1 MNLYKMIGMRRSV
14 RDFQMKPIEDAV
26 IVAFRKYQK
35 EILPLYPDIPFKIE
49 ITSNLND
56 NLKRG
61 MFSVKAPYYISFLT
75 NEDKGA
81 LLNAG
86 YMMEELSLYL
96 ASKGIGTCYQGMSKI
111 VKEQDNLKE
120 VLVMAAGYPK
130 HYLYREEE
138 AAKRMAPGRV
148 TAFKEEPTP
157 EIMTILKA
165 ALLAPSSMNS
175 QPWRFVVYRNRIH
188 VFMQK
193 MDAGIPA
200 LERMH
205 YMDIGMALNHMMIA
219 AEELWV
225 EAELAESD
233 NISNQSFKRNTYIT
247 SLLLK

>member
-1 MNLYKMIGMRRSV
+1 MYNMIGMRRSV
-14 RDFQMKPIEDAV
+14 RDFQMRPIEDAV
-26 IVAFRKYQK
+26 LVAFRKYQK
-35 EILPLYPDIPFKIE
+35 EILPLYPDIPYKIE
-49 ITSNLND
+49 ITANLDN

-61 MFSVKAPYYISFLT
+61 LLSVKAPYYISFLT
-75 NEDKGA
+75 KEDRGS

-86 YMMEELSLYL
+86 YIMEELSLYL
-96 ASKGIGTCYQGMSKI
+96 ASKGIGTFYQGMCRI
-111 VKEQDNLKE
+111 VGEQDDLKE
-120 VLVMAAGYPK
+120 VLVMAAGYPR
-130 HYLYREEE
+130 HYLYRDEE
-138 AAKRMAPGRV
+138 AAKRMAAGSV
-148 TAFKEEPTP
+148 SAFKEEPTP

-193 MDAGIPA
+193 TDVGIPMF
-200 LERMH
+200 ERMH
-205 YMDIGMALNHMMIA
+205 YMDIGIALNHMMIA

-225 EAELAESD
+225 EAELSESD